1 MQEFIYQLI
10 ENNTFCVTGYKGD
23 EANVVIP
30 DSVNGAPVTV
40 LFDKL
45 FRGHSEIES
54 VKIPDT
60 VTDIGEFVFD
70 GCVNLRHI
78 QLPSQLICLW
88 GNSFARCG
96 IEEITLPDKLAAL
109 PPFAFKECKNLK
121 KVVCGAGMKKIYAW
135 AFSGCGGLTEV
146 VHASNVD
153 VSPEAF
159 DTKELKRK

>member
-10 ENNTFCVTGYKGD
+10 ENNTFCVAGYKGN
-23 EANVVIP
+23 EAHIVIP
-30 DSVNGAPVTV
+30 DRVNGAPITV

-60 VTDIGEFVFD
+60 VTDLGEFVFD
-70 GCVNLRHI
+70 GCSNLRRI
-78 QLPSQLICLW
+78 ELPSQLVCLW

-96 IEEITLPDKLAAL
+96 IEEITLPDKLTAI

-121 KVVCGAGMKKIYAW
+121 KVICGAGMRKIHAW
-135 AFSGCGGLTEV
+135 AFCGCENLTEV
-146 VHASNVD
+146 VHAPNVEI
-153 VSPEAF
+153 SPEAF
-159 DTKELKRK
+159 QTKELNT

>member
-10 ENNTFCVTGYKGD
+10 ENNTFCVAGYKGD
-23 EANVVIP
+23 EENVVIP
-30 DSVNGAPVTV
+30 ERVNGAPVTV

-45 FRGHSEIES
+45 FRGHPEIKS

-78 QLPSQLICLW
+78 ELPSQLFCLW

-121 KVVCGAGMKKIYAW
+121 KVVCGAGLKKIYAW
-135 AFSGCGGLTEV
+135 AFSGCEQLTEV
-146 VHASNVD
+146 VHGPNVD
-153 VSPEAF
+153 VSSEAF
-159 DTKELKRK
+159 QTKK